1 MQLTPR
7 NLVIACAAILA
18 GGAVFG
24 AITTLIPAV
33 SLPTVTTAETQSPTP
48 TAAPPTAT
56 SDALGDAEITFPAS
70 PAPTSSTWPTPIP
83 TSRIPTSP
91 GPASPGPASPVVSPT
106 PTAVT
111 SSAQAAS
118 PAPTDRPSG
127 VPSPSAASPRVT
139 ARAGTA
145 ATPRATRAPRR
156 VVTPSPTRQSAPATA
171 PTPAPAPRRT
181 AVAGGWR
188 APGLHVG
195 SNAITLPRL
204 TSGATVRVTV
214 GCSPS
219 SACQV
224 TGDQLVIDPAA
235 TAVTVTWW
243 APERAGFRAWQVSRA
258 L

>member
-7 NLVIACAAILA
+7 NLVMACAAILA

-24 AITTLIPAV
+24 AITTLMPAV
-33 SLPTVTTAETQSPTP
+33 SLPAATTAGTQSPTP
-48 TAAPPTAT
+48 TALATAAT
-56 SDALGDAEITFPAS
+56 TTDGLGDEEITFPAS

-83 TSRIPTSP
+83 TSPV
-91 GPASPGPASPVVSPT
+91 PASPIPSTPGPASPVVSPT

-118 PAPTDRPSG
+118 PAPTARPSG

-145 ATPRATRAPRR
+145 ATPRATLAPRR
-156 VVTPSPTRQSAPATA
+156 VVTPSPTRQSAPA
-171 PTPAPAPRRT
+171 PRRT
-181 AVAGGWR
+181 TVAGGWR

-243 APERAGFRAWQVSRA
+243 APARAGFRAWQVSRA